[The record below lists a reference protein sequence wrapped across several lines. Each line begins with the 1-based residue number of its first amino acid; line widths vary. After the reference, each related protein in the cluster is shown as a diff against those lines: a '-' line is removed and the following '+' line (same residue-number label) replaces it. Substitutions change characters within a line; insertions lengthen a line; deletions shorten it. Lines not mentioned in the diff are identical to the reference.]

1 MTRKEIFKIFCFF
14 ILWLFF
20 LSLVSFLAG
29 RLFAYKPTF
38 AYAYEFSKY
47 GLSSFFNKM
56 ASFDGV
62 HYLGISENGYL
73 NTGLVQAFF
82 PFYPFLMRSVY
93 FFVNNHLIS
102 GLIISHVF
110 ALLSFYAFYYLVKM
124 DTGKKIAKLSLIVF
138 AFFVSS
144 FYLRSLYS
152 ESLFLTLIFACL
164 IAGKK
169 KLYFVAGLLGALASA
184 TRVVGIFIWPSLLLL
199 VFLQDRTKFWAY
211 LAVSLSALGLLAYM
225 AYLYKYFADP
235 LYFFH
240 VQEQFGASRQSSQLV
255 SYPRVVWRYLKIFWT
270 VRPIDWKFYA
280 YAQEFLL
287 SLLSLAGLIMASWE
301 TFKKK
306 IKLNWA
312 YLFFAWTV
320 YILPTLT
327 GNFSSMPRYLLA
339 CFPLFIYIAIFLERK
354 PWIWRFFYL
363 TISLIFLIINLI
375 LFTQGYWVA

>member
-1 MTRKEIFKIFCFF
+1 MTKKEIFKIFCFF
-14 ILWLFF
+14 VLWLLF

-29 RLFAYKPTF
+29 RFFAYKPTF

-47 GLSSFFNKM
+47 GLPSFFNKM

-82 PFYPFLMRSVY
+82 PFYPFLMRSIY
-93 FFVNNHLIS
+93 FFINNHLIS
-102 GLIISHVF
+102 GLIISHFF

-124 DTGKKIAKLSLIVF
+124 DSGKKIAGLSLVIF

-152 ESLFLTLIFACL
+152 ESLFLTLIFTSL
-164 IAGKK
+164 ITARK
-169 KLYFVAGLLGALASA
+169 KLYLIAGLLGALASA
-184 TRVVGIFIWPSLLLL
+184 TRIVGIFILPSLLLL
-199 VFLQDRTKFWAY
+199 VFLQDRRKFQAY

-240 VQEQFGASRQSSQLV
+240 VQEQFGANRQTQLV
-255 SYPRVVWRYLKIFWT
+255 SYPQVVWRYLKIFWT
-270 VRPIDWKFYA
+270 VRPINWKFYA
-280 YAQEFLL
+280 YVQEFVL
-287 SLLSLAGLIMASWE
+287 SLLALGGLVMASWQ
-301 TFKKK
+301 TYKKK
-306 IKLNWA
+306 IKLSWA
-312 YLFFAWTV
+312 YLIFAWAV
-320 YILPTLT
+320 YMLPTLT

-339 CFPLFIYIAIFLERK
+339 CFPLFIYIAILLEKK
-354 PWIWRFFYL
+354 PRAWRFFYL

>member
-1 MTRKEIFKIFCFF
+1 MTKKEILKIFCFF
-14 ILWLFF
+14 ILWLLF

-29 RLFAYKPTF
+29 KLFVYKPTF

-82 PFYPFLMRSVY
+82 PLYPYLIRSVY
-93 FFVNNHLIS
+93 FFVNNYLIS
-102 GLIISHVF
+102 GLAISHFF

-124 DTGKKIAKLSLIVF
+124 EYKQKIAHWSLVF
-138 AFFVSS
+138 FALFVSS

-152 ESLFLTLIFACL
+152 ESLFLTLIFTSL
-164 IAGKK
+164 IAAKK
-169 KLYFVAGLLGALASA
+169 KLYFAAGLLGALASA
-184 TRVVGIFIWPSLLLL
+184 TRVVGIFIWPSLLFL
-199 VFLQDRTKFWAY
+199 VFIQDRRKLEAY

-225 AYLYKYFADP
+225 AYLYKYFSDP

-240 VQEQFGASRQSSQLV
+240 VQEHFGASRQTQLV
-255 SYPRVVWRYLKIFWT
+255 SYPRVVFRYLKIFWT

-280 YAQEFLL
+280 YVQEFTL
-287 SLLSLAGLIMASWE
+287 SLLALGGLAIASWQK
-301 TFKKK
+301 FKKK
-306 IKLNWA
+306 IKMNWA
-312 YLFFAWTV
+312 YLIFAWAI
-320 YILPTLT
+320 YLLPTLT

-339 CFPLFIYIAIFLERK
+339 CFPLFIYLAIFFDKKHPLLK
-354 PWIWRFFYL
+354 IFYL